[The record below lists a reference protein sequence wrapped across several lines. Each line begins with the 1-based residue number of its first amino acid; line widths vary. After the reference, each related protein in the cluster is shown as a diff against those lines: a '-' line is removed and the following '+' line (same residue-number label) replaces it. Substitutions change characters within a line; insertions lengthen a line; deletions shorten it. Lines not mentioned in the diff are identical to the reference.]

1 MKKFL
6 FSSNKR
12 WGYLALLSIIILAYV
27 IYLLLG
33 TPPSTPPTPFVI
45 QQDEDWYNTQAPNA
59 VNNHTNNSY
68 NNEVGNSHFPT
79 SSNNDVYNQ
88 DIAYNPSPF
97 DPNTA
102 SIESMLANGLPSHS
116 VKRIVSYR
124 NKGGT
129 FYKKEKLKNFGL
141 DDETYK
147 KVEPYIRINSTSQTY
162 SSNKYTSSNTY
173 SKPAE
178 PTNLDINAA
187 SQEEWMLFKGI
198 GPGYSKRIIEYRD
211 KLGGFIDKTQLKEV
225 YGLPDSVYN
234 HIIDKVQVGTV
245 NIKKIN
251 INTATLE
258 ELAQHPYIR
267 KYMAEHIIKFREDIK
282 EFKSIQE
289 LKQIP
294 LINEEKYRKIVPYIT
309 LN

>member
-1 MKKFL
+1 
-6 FSSNKR
+6 
-12 WGYLALLSIIILAYV
+12 
-27 IYLLLG
+27 
-33 TPPSTPPTPFVI
+33 
-45 QQDEDWYNTQAPNA
+45 
-59 VNNHTNNSY
+59 
-68 NNEVGNSHFPT
+68 
-79 SSNNDVYNQ
+79 
-88 DIAYNPSPF
+88 
-97 DPNTA
+97 TA

-187 SQEEWMLFKGI
+187 SLEEWMLFKGI

-211 KLGGFIDKTQLKEV
+211 KLGGFIDKTQLKVV

-258 ELAQHPYIR
+258 EL
-267 KYMAEHIIKFREDIK
+267 
-282 EFKSIQE
+282 
-289 LKQIP
+289 
-294 LINEEKYRKIVPYIT
+294 
-309 LN
+309 